1 MEPRPKKKIY
11 LQDSQRVILAGQH
24 RMESACFRGGE
35 TQDVID
41 LVRAEVVVGIFAVN
55 IVIVDVVPAH
65 KEMVALDRP

>member
-1 MEPRPKKKIY
+1 
-11 LQDSQRVILAGQH
+11 
-24 RMESACFRGGE
+24 MESACFRGGE

-41 LVRAEVVVGIFAVN
+41 LVRAEVVVGILAVN